1 MKRTLLAAVAGAL
14 LVGCPSKEEDTVRV
28 GADQTLEELGLIEF
42 VLAAFEEEHKVPTRL
57 VYDDTD
63 GLQKRAEAGEL
74 DYFFVVSEASIE
86 ALKKKSIPIRVETYA
101 HEEFVAIGPWEDL
114 LGRHKE
120 GSTVD
125 FMKSVARSNY
135 RFLKGKKGSVEYAR
149 HRLIFEESG
158 DRQEPGS
165 YFDTDLQGVELVKRA
180 IANRSFALV
189 KRSSLLQAAEQGHLP
204 HRVYREA
211 DPGLVLRMVIV
222 EVHPAKTRS
231 KRKPAL
237 FDFVTGEKGK
247 ALVSSFGERRFGYPV
262 FGPGEPPE
270 GEGARVP
277 KLEEKKGLQQP
288 APEEETAKKQ
298 KK

>member
-1 MKRTLLAAVAGAL
+1 MKRTVLFTVATAL
-14 LVGCPSKEEDTVRV
+14 LFGCPSKEEDVIRV
-28 GADQTLEELGLIEF
+28 GADRTLEELGLVEF

-63 GLQKRAEAGEL
+63 GLQKKAEAGEL
-74 DYFFVVSEASIE
+74 DDFFVVSEVSIE
-86 ALKKKSIPIRVETYA
+86 ALKKESIPIRVETYA
-101 HEEFVAIGPWEDL
+101 HEEFVAIGPWEDH

-135 RFLKGKKGSVEYAR
+135 RFLKGKPGSVEHAR

-165 YFDTDLQGVELVKRA
+165 YFATDASGVDLVKQA
-180 IANRSFALV
+180 IESRSFALV
-189 KRSSLLQAAEQGHLP
+189 KRSSLLQAAKQGHLP

-222 EVHPAKTRS
+222 EVHPAKTRA
-231 KRKPAL
+231 KRRPEL
-237 FDFVTGEKGK
+237 FDFITGEKGK
-247 ALVSSFGERRFGYPV
+247 ALVSSFGERQFGYPV

-288 APEEETAKKQ
+288 DPDAETEEAKE
-298 KK
+298 